1 MSTVRFLDVLNVQE
15 SGKTRKSFVL
25 NPSIRWQTVD
35 LPSRMGEEAI
45 SGNGQW
51 PSKMVEP
58 FPSTHAPLWLTFKSS
73 AKSAR
78 KY

>member
-25 NPSIRWQTVD
+25 NPSLRWQTVD

-45 SGNGQW
+45 SGNGHLKW
-51 PSKMVEP
+51 WSP
-58 FPSTHAPLWLTFKSS
+58 FLVLMHHCG
-73 AKSAR
+73 
-78 KY
+78 